1 MLKEA
6 VFVCLMA
13 AGLVAQAQVVKCVDR
28 KSGAVTYSDGG
39 CAANQSGTQILDR
52 KSPEELAMERQRYDE
67 GMRRKWAEQQR
78 DAQIE
83 AQRTANQPRY
93 AGAPQAQGG
102 GGYECRLA
110 QQELETVSSITTL
123 PRDTKAARVAIANQ
137 KMNAACN
144 SNAPNPAPQPVIVAP
159 IAQVGRIIT
168 NCNPGFCYDNV
179 GTTYSRSGNL
189 LINTQTGRTCSS
201 TGSTV
206 ICN

>member
-83 AQRTANQPRY
+83 AQRAASQPRY
-93 AGAPQAQGG
+93 TGAPQAQGG

-159 IAQVGRIIT
+159 IAPVGRIIT

-179 GTTYSRSGNL
+179 GTTYSRSGNF